1 VHERVRSR
9 PVPKDTKDQRKRDGA
24 ARGAEQLGAS
34 AVISPSDRV
43 RFGRTIMANTDTT
56 FEQIDSKLTALLAL
70 ILDGYLRQTGVAKP
84 KDRTIDR
91 ILIDAGLSA
100 RQVAGL
106 LGKTERAVHISLQ
119 REREAKAKKKE
130 GDE

>member
-1 VHERVRSR
+1 
-9 PVPKDTKDQRKRDGA
+9 
-24 ARGAEQLGAS
+24 
-34 AVISPSDRV
+34 
-43 RFGRTIMANTDTT
+43 MANTDTT
-56 FEQIDSKLTALLAL
+56 LEQIDSKLTALLAL
-70 ILDGYLRQTGVAKP
+70 ILDGYLRQTGIAKP

-119 REREAKAKKKE
+119 REREAKAKKEPDK
-130 GDE
+130 

>member
-1 VHERVRSR
+1 
-9 PVPKDTKDQRKRDGA
+9 
-24 ARGAEQLGAS
+24 
-34 AVISPSDRV
+34 
-43 RFGRTIMANTDTT
+43 MANTDTT
-56 FEQIDSKLTALLAL
+56 LEQIDSKLTALLAL

-119 REREAKAKKKE
+119 REREAKAKTRKE
-130 GDE
+130 LDK

>member
-1 VHERVRSR
+1 
-9 PVPKDTKDQRKRDGA
+9 
-24 ARGAEQLGAS
+24 
-34 AVISPSDRV
+34 
-43 RFGRTIMANTDTT
+43 MANTETT
-56 FEQIDSKLTALLAL
+56 LEQIDSKLTALFAL

-106 LGKTERAVHISLQ
+106 LGKTERGVHIALQ
-119 REREAKAKKKE
+119 REREAKAKKKD

>member
-1 VHERVRSR
+1 
-9 PVPKDTKDQRKRDGA
+9 
-24 ARGAEQLGAS
+24 
-34 AVISPSDRV
+34 
-43 RFGRTIMANTDTT
+43 MANTDTAL
-56 FEQIDSKLTALLAL
+56 EQIDSKLTALLAL

-119 REREAKAKKKE
+119 REREAQAKKKGPE
-130 GDE
+130 E

>member
-1 VHERVRSR
+1 M
-9 PVPKDTKDQRKRDGA
+9 T
-24 ARGAEQLGAS
+24 
-34 AVISPSDRV
+34 
-43 RFGRTIMANTDTT
+43 NTDTT
-56 FEQIDSKLTALLAL
+56 LEQIDSKLTALLAL

-106 LGKTERAVHISLQ
+106 LGKTERGVHIALQ
-119 REREAKAKKKE
+119 REREAKAKRKG

>member
-1 VHERVRSR
+1 
-9 PVPKDTKDQRKRDGA
+9 
-24 ARGAEQLGAS
+24 
-34 AVISPSDRV
+34 
-43 RFGRTIMANTDTT
+43 MANTDTT
-56 FEQIDSKLTALLAL
+56 LEQIDSKLTALLAL

-119 REREAKAKKKE
+119 REREAQAKKKGPE
-130 GDE
+130 E